1 MTNPRISAC
10 DVVPAGADDRVSVQC
25 PIVTSLSVATS
36 TARSISSAGSSMA
49 RTVSIGVP
57 G

>member
-1 MTNPRISAC
+1 MSNPRISAC
-10 DVVPAGADDRVSVQC
+10 DVVPAGADDRVSVRF
-25 PIVTSLSVATS
+25 PIVTSLSVATG